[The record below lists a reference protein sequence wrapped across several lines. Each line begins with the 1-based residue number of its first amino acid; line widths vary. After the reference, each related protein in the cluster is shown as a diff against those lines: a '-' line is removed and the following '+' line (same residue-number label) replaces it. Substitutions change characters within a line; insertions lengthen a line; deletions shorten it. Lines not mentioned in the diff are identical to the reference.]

1 VGRAFKKGGQKAD
14 VTVAIVLGNFLYI
27 DGGEL
32 NQATVLNGVKYALV
46 STQNR
51 LVFRPFGLC
60 CNVLFPDMSLFMSSI
75 SKSFSRLVIL
85 GSQPGGYS
93 NLLCREPAYGNRL
106 TCICSM

>member
-1 VGRAFKKGGQKAD
+1 MGRAFKKGGQKAD

-32 NQATVLNGVKYALV
+32 NQATVFNGVNLAIV

-60 CNVLFPDMSLFMSSI
+60 CNVLFPEMSLVISSI
-75 SKSFSRLVIL
+75 SKDFSRLAKL
-85 GSQPGGYS
+85 GSLHGGCS
-93 NLLCREPAYGNRL
+93 NLLYREPASGNML
-106 TCICSM
+106 TYICSM

>member
-1 VGRAFKKGGQKAD
+1 VSRAFKKGGQKAD

-51 LVFRPFGLC
+51 LVFRPFGLG
-60 CNVLFPDMSLFMSSI
+60 CNVLFPNMSLFMSSI
-75 SKSFSRLVIL
+75 SKNFSRLVIL
-85 GSQPGGYS
+85 GSEPGGYS
-93 NLLCREPAYGNRL
+93 NLLCREPASGNML
-106 TCICSM
+106 TCIYSM